1 MFKGIFQLKSAGISD
16 SLRSSTSIGSDAVL
30 RIGNKEVS
38 TWTEFSC
45 YMIHSAKV
53 CPEIRHWEVGLGTRR
68 NTKQQKCKPNS
79 KLQMSG

>member
-38 TWTEFSC
+38 T
-45 YMIHSAKV
+45 
-53 CPEIRHWEVGLGTRR
+53 G
-68 NTKQQKCKPNS
+68 PNS
-79 KLQMSG
+79 VAT